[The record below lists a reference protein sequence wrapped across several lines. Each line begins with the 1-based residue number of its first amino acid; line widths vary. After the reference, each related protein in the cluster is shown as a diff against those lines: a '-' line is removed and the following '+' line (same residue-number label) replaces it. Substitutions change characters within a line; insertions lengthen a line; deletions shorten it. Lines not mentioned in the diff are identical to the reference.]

1 MRDHRQILINTL
13 WSLAADEQG
22 GNEIWSALKA
32 MDVEVPSFVDD
43 YGLLSSFIM
52 CELGAQY
59 SDGEPIANEEYLQE
73 WEELKAEYA
82 YD

>member
-59 SDGEPIANEEYLQE
+59 SDGEPIATQE
-73 WEELKAEYA
+73 DHIEWQETKAEYA
-82 YD
+82 ND